1 MVALR
6 GRAAAA
12 LSLAAPVR
20 FALHDKR
27 KDRHDHHHHH
37 HDRDHDI
44 DFKVRVFS
52 GLFDDTSNQR
62 EIQMSYRSI
71 MLAAALCALP
81 SASFAHDRDD
91 DDNDKRSINVQL
103 GPRPFYLVERMS
115 PGPLKERLKKCTS
128 GPFKKSD
135 FSIGHRGAT
144 QQFPEHT
151 KESYQAAAIMGAG
164 IVECDVTFT
173 SDGHLVC
180 RHAENDLHTTTNIL
194 VSPLAKTC
202 IRPFTPASVDA
213 SGKPVPASAECRS
226 SALTLEEFR
235 SLKGKMDTF
244 NPAAK
249 TAQEFLGGTAPWRTD
264 LYNTAVTVPPT
275 GATLVTLR
283 ESIRQNKRN
292 GVKHTPE
299 LKSGDAA
306 TIAKVFGSQEKY
318 AQELADVL
326 QDEGVD
332 PDDAWPQSFNAND
345 VLYWVARTRYGKQAV
360 FLVDYDTV
368 NDNILLFDTN
378 GKQLVNRADQ
388 LAFLAELRKR
398 RVNVIAPAMPA
409 LLAVSGGR
417 VVPSQLARDLKDLG
431 FKIITWTFERSDL
444 RQGSL
449 ASRAGFYWDFD
460 PTASVIKTDGD
471 MYKALDVLA
480 REVKI
485 LGIFSDWPATV
496 TYYAN
501 CMGLE

>member
-1 MVALR
+1 MTMM
-6 GRAAAA
+6 RAALAA
-12 LSLAAPVR
+12 LLCLAATAA
-20 FALHDKR
+20 FA
-27 KDRHDHHHHH
+27 
-37 HDRDHDI
+37 
-44 DFKVRVFS
+44 
-52 GLFDDTSNQR
+52 
-62 EIQMSYRSI
+62 
-71 MLAAALCALP
+71 A
-81 SASFAHDRDD
+81 RDD
-91 DDNDKRSINVQL
+91 DDNDKRATVQL
-103 GPRPFYLVERMS
+103 GPRPFYLVDRMS
-115 PGPLKERLKKCTS
+115 PGPLKERLQKCAS
-128 GPFKKSD
+128 GPFKRSV
-135 FSIGHRGAT
+135 FSIGHRGAP

-151 KESYQAAAIMGAG
+151 KESYEAAAVMGAG

-173 SDGHLVC
+173 RDGHLVC

-194 VSPLAKTC
+194 VTPLAQTC
-202 IRPFTPASVDA
+202 IKPFTPASVDA
-213 SGKPVPASAECRS
+213 SGKPVPASAECRV
-226 SALTLEEFR
+226 SALTLQEFR

-283 ESIRQNKRN
+283 ESIRLNKRN

-306 TIAKVFGSQEKY
+306 TIAKVFGSQERY

-326 QDEGVD
+326 QEEGVD

-345 VLYWVARTRYGKQAV
+345 VLYWIARTRYGKQAV

-378 GKQLVNRADQ
+378 GKQLVNRQDQ
-388 LAFLAELRKR
+388 LAFFRELRKR
-398 RVNVIAPAMPA
+398 KVNVIAPAMPA

-417 VVPSQLARDLKDLG
+417 VVPSQLAKDLKAMG
-431 FKIITWTFERSDL
+431 FDIITWTFERSDL

-471 MYKALDVLA
+471 MYLALDVLA
-480 REVKI
+480 RQVGIE
-485 LGIFSDWPATV
+485 GIFSDWPATV

-501 CMGLE
+501 CMNLK